1 MSNPGS
7 ASGSAILEAKQ
18 TFNTLQELSKLLNTG
33 LDSESLA
40 LAVRLCEQVTLL
52 ACLKTFMV
60 QASFDRI
67 VLNSKEFTLKKLA
80 RLEFL

>member
-1 MSNPGS
+1 MSNSGS

-52 ACLKTFMV
+52 HSLKTFVVV
-60 QASFDRI
+60 QASFHRI
-67 VLNSKEFTLKKLA
+67 LLIL
-80 RLEFL
+80 LEFSQETVQT

>member
-40 LAVRLCEQVTLL
+40 LAVRLCEQGAHPEAL
-52 ACLKTFMV
+52 ATVIRELRRESAAVKNRQTPDEV
-60 QASFDRI
+60 
-67 VLNSKEFTLKKLA
+67 
-80 RLEFL
+80 

>member
-1 MSNPGS
+1 MSNSGS

-52 ACLKTFMV
+52 AWLKTFMV
-60 QASFDRI
+60 HASFDRI
-67 VLNSKEFTLKKLA
+67 VLNCAQETVMS
-80 RLEFL
+80 